1 MIFAIQGAWF
11 NASSA
16 PLVSGQSAGTGQ
28 IVQNQA
34 LQDQTA
40 SISPLATDSS
50 SQSAP
55 PSVTSTDSLAP
66 AFDPAM
72 SPAFHTNEVRAWDV
86 VNAPETGISAQQE
99 TGFVNELAARFA
111 SSDSFVVRLDS
122 LKLTEILF

>member
-1 MIFAIQGAWF
+1 MPH
-11 NASSA
+11 
-16 PLVSGQSAGTGQ
+16 PLHLFRANRAGTGQ

-50 SQSAP
+50 YQSAP

-72 SPAFHTNEVRAWDV
+72 SPAFHTNEVSAWDV
-86 VNAPETGISAQQE
+86 VNAPETAISAEQE
-99 TGFVNELAARFA
+99 TGFVNELAARLA

-122 LKLTEILF
+122 LKLTEILV